1 MPQKGKPGRR
11 VRLLFLMD
19 PEAFVVVPEDSGH
32 RDELEASSDSDA
44 HYYAR
49 VPPTREN
56 LYLLDLPFGRCIST
70 RSSGTTTGV
79 DRKDGRR
86 AWVLMADASEMVLR
100 KGHANAAV
108 VEACGA
114 EKTFASGGAFVH
126 DLRRVDLDLVGL

>member
-1 MPQKGKPGRR
+1 MPQKGKPGCR

-19 PEAFVVVPEDSGH
+19 PEAFLVVPEDSGH

-86 AWVLMADASEMVLR
+86 ARVLMADASEMVIR
-100 KGHANAAV
+100 NGRADAM

-114 EKTFASGGAFVH
+114 EKTFAVGGAFVH